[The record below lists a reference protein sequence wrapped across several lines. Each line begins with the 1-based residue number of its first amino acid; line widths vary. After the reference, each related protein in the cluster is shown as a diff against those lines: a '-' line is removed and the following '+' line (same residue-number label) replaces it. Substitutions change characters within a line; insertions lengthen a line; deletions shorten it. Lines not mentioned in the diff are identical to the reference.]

1 MGAFEHVMTLVSFVL
16 ALQITH
22 LLITVVEIVRAGER
36 VRLSWIHAG
45 WMAVGLMNAVGW
57 WIGLWDYHGIA
68 EWPIGSVFY
77 NLTAVLVGFLSVAFM
92 CPKVPEEKP
101 LDLWEFHLAHRKQ
114 YIGLVMVSTM
124 LAVGEEF
131 YYGNVYGV
139 AAQNLQAFISL
150 AFLPFELAG
159 FLSPNIWVQR
169 VSVVVALLGSV
180 AFFVFGEPVLK

>member
-1 MGAFEHVMTLVSFVL
+1 MGAFEHVMTLISFVL

-45 WMAVGLMNAVGW
+45 WMAVGLLNAAGW

-68 EWPIGSVFY
+68 QWPITSIFY
-77 NLTAVLVGFLSVAFM
+77 NLAAVLTSFLSVAFT
-92 CPKVPEEKP
+92 CPRISENTT

-114 YIGLVMVSTM
+114 YIGFATITSA
-124 LAVGEEF
+124 LALGEEL

-139 AAQNLQAFISL
+139 AGQYLQAFIT
-150 AFLPFELAG
+150 LPMVIFELTG
-159 FLSPNIWVQR
+159 ILSPNIWVQR
-169 VSVVVALLGSV
+169 ISIVGTLLCSF
-180 AFFVFGEPVLK
+180 AFFAFCEPVLQ